1 MHTYGR
7 QRKTE
12 RPRSQPNGQRTTET
26 KKNPTLATFMN
37 LEYFIARK
45 VAAGGKKSFTRLIIR
60 IAIIAVALS
69 LTVMIVAT
77 ALITGFKK
85 EITNKIFG
93 FWGHVH
99 IQDTNVNR
107 SYEAIPIDIN
117 QTFYP
122 SLDTVGQIDYV
133 EDMSI
138 LGRTIE
144 DRPQQKTTKGGVKH
158 IQVFANKPGIIKTKN
173 EFEGIILKGIG
184 ADFDWDFLKQSL
196 QEGKVLNLKDSIR
209 TKGILVSQN
218 TANRLKLKIG
228 QKFIVHFVTDNGNQI
243 KKPFTVEGIY
253 KTGLD
258 EYDRNFALV
267 DIRVIQDI
275 LGWEPNQVGGFE
287 VFIDNID
294 DLDVIAEYIYIEKL
308 PNHLY
313 AQTIKDKS
321 PSIFEWLELQ
331 NINEVVIL
339 ILMIVVA
346 IINMV
351 TALMILILERTNM
364 IGMLKAL
371 GSTNWSV
378 RKIFLYYAGFI
389 LAVGI
394 FWGDLIGIG
403 LCLLQKHFEFIKLS
417 EADYYL
423 SVAPIDINLWTIL
436 LLNIGTLVVT
446 LIFLIIPSYLVTRI
460 TPVKAIRFS

>member
-1 MHTYGR
+1 
-7 QRKTE
+7 
-12 RPRSQPNGQRTTET
+12 
-26 KKNPTLATFMN
+26 MN

-107 SYEAIPIDIN
+107 SYEAIPIDKN

-138 LGRTIE
+138 FGRTVE
-144 DRPQQKTTKGGVKH
+144 DHPQTKTTKGGVRH

-184 ADFDWDFLKQSL
+184 TDFDWEFLKNTI
-196 QEGKVLNLKDSIR
+196 QEGEILELNDSISTR
-209 TKGILVSQN
+209 EILVSQN
-218 TANRLKLKIG
+218 TANRLKLKVG
-228 QKFIVHFVTDNGNQI
+228 QKFIVHFVTEKGTQI
-243 KKPFTVEGIY
+243 KKPFTVKGIY

-258 EYDRNFALV
+258 EYDRSFALV
-267 DIRVIQDI
+267 DIQVIQDI
-275 LGWEPNQVGGFE
+275 LGWTPNQVGGFE
-287 VFIDNID
+287 VFIDDIN
-294 DLDVIAEYIYIEKL
+294 DLDVITEYIYIEKL

-313 AQTIKDKS
+313 AQTIKNKS
-321 PSIFEWLELQ
+321 PGIFEWLELQ
-331 NINEVVIL
+331 NINEQVIL
-339 ILMIVVA
+339 ILMVIVA

-371 GSTNWSV
+371 GSSNWSV

-389 LAVGI
+389 LAAGI
-394 FWGDLIGIG
+394 FWGDVIGIG
-403 LCLLQKHFEFIKLS
+403 LCLLQKHFEIITLP

-423 SVAPIDINLWTIL
+423 SVAPIDINLWTVL

-460 TPVKAIRFS
+460 SPVKAIRFS